1 MVVFR
6 SLLVPLKAVIM
17 NLLSIGAAYGIMVAL
32 FQWGWLSDLTG
43 VQPGPIEPWMPM
55 MLFAIVFGLSMDY
68 EVFLLS
74 RVREEWHRTGDSR
87 TSVADGLAATAKVIT
102 AAAAIMVVVFGSFML
117 ENDRTFKLMGTGL
130 AVGDLPRRH
139 HRPHAA
145 RARHHGAAGRPELVA
160 AAVARPAP
168 PPRRRGGHQRGRP
181 PRRRAGGEG
190 PAGRLRERRAR
201 QQGYGPSV
209 SAGSV
214 QVGSHV
220 GAWWRGRFG
229 RRLLLEIALLFSL
242 LTLYRLGRY
251 LGRNNI
257 DEAFDHARDVL
268 RWERY
273 VGLANEERLQDLLL
287 DHLPVIKLL
296 NRYYAMVH
304 FPATVAF
311 IALVYVRTP
320 DLYRRIR
327 FVFVSVT
334 GVALATQIL
343 YPLAPPRMM
352 AGFVDTIARYG
363 PAIYSRPGV
372 ASVANQYAAMPSLHV
387 GWALI
392 VAYGMWQMTRAP
404 VALDRGRPRR
414 DHVVR
419 GGGHRQPLLARRARR
434 PRDGGGRGPI
444 PGPAPGSRRAGP
456 VVA

>member
-1 MVVFR
+1 M
-6 SLLVPLKAVIM
+6 
-17 NLLSIGAAYGIMVAL
+17 
-32 FQWGWLSDLTG
+32 
-43 VQPGPIEPWMPM
+43 
-55 MLFAIVFGLSMDY
+55 
-68 EVFLLS
+68 
-74 RVREEWHRTGDSR
+74 
-87 TSVADGLAATAKVIT
+87 
-102 AAAAIMVVVFGSFML
+102 
-117 ENDRTFKLMGTGL
+117 
-130 AVGDLPRRH
+130 
-139 HRPHAA
+139 
-145 RARHHGAAGRPELVA
+145 
-160 AAVARPAP
+160 
-168 PPRRRGGHQRGRP
+168 
-181 PRRRAGGEG
+181 
-190 PAGRLRERRAR
+190 
-201 QQGYGPSV
+201 
-209 SAGSV
+209 
-214 QVGSHV
+214 GSHV
-220 GAWWRGRFG
+220 GVWWRGRFG

-268 RWERY
+268 RWERD
-273 VGLANEERLQDLLL
+273 VGLANEERLQDVLL

-311 IALVYVRTP
+311 IALVYVKSP

-392 VAYGMWQMTRAP
+392 VAYGMWQMTRARWRWIGVVHAVVTSFAVVVTANHYWLDGLVVLVMV
-404 VALDRGRPRR
+404 VAAVRFLDR
-414 DHVVR
+414 
-419 GGGHRQPLLARRARR
+419 RRAL
-434 PRDGGGRGPI
+434 PQWTPC
-444 PGPAPGSRRAGP
+444 PTTPTT
-456 VVA
+456 

>member
-1 MVVFR
+1 
-6 SLLVPLKAVIM
+6 
-17 NLLSIGAAYGIMVAL
+17 
-32 FQWGWLSDLTG
+32 
-43 VQPGPIEPWMPM
+43 
-55 MLFAIVFGLSMDY
+55 
-68 EVFLLS
+68 
-74 RVREEWHRTGDSR
+74 
-87 TSVADGLAATAKVIT
+87 
-102 AAAAIMVVVFGSFML
+102 
-117 ENDRTFKLMGTGL
+117 
-130 AVGDLPRRH
+130 
-139 HRPHAA
+139 
-145 RARHHGAAGRPELVA
+145 
-160 AAVARPAP
+160 
-168 PPRRRGGHQRGRP
+168 
-181 PRRRAGGEG
+181 
-190 PAGRLRERRAR
+190 
-201 QQGYGPSV
+201 
-209 SAGSV
+209 
-214 QVGSHV
+214 VGSHV

-268 RWERY
+268 RWERD

-287 DHLPVIKLL
+287 DHLPVIKLM

-311 IALVYVRTP
+311 IALVYVKTP

-352 AGFVDTIARYG
+352 VGFVDTIARYG

-404 VALDRGRPRR
+404 WRWIGVVHAAITSFAVVVTANHYWADGLVALVMVVAAVGFLDR
-414 DHVVR
+414 
-419 GGGHRQPLLARRARR
+419 RRA
-434 PRDGGGRGPI
+434 
-444 PGPAPGSRRAGP
+444 PAEPSP